1 MFVAT
6 LLKSMPFQGNKSTY
20 LGDEEEE
27 AVALRCLM
35 HLSQTNPELIKPYVK
50 ELTIIIENDLA
61 APKKY
66 KLEGDFLVSVGS
78 YLQAL
83 KTVA

>member
-1 MFVAT
+1 
-6 LLKSMPFQGNKSTY
+6 
-20 LGDEEEE
+20 
-27 AVALRCLM
+27 M

-50 ELTIIIENDLA
+50 ELIIIIENDLA